1 MTSVVA
7 SRLGIFA
14 AHTCRHRGTG
24 GRADRSTAASAM
36 DDGSMARQARARSHY
51 TTSYSGGN
59 AGGRQHI
66 EAIKLSGQREHDPLH
81 LDNLTCAKQA
91 SSLEWLASSTMCMCS
106 SLRLAAVQVLGYIL
120 LPPEAEYTDTCM
132 SPWLTHSL
140 DKSTSTRHNIVSP
153 SGHLQLRRNVLLML
167 VRCYAVSLDTATYSI
182 CRARSRWLEL
192 KLVTPASLRHCLS

>member
-1 MTSVVA
+1 MQ
-7 SRLGIFA
+7 
-14 AHTCRHRGTG
+14 
-24 GRADRSTAASAM
+24 STP
-36 DDGSMARQARARSHY
+36 R
-51 TTSYSGGN
+51 
-59 AGGRQHI
+59 
-66 EAIKLSGQREHDPLH
+66 
-81 LDNLTCAKQA
+81 A
-91 SSLEWLASSTMCMCS
+91 SSGLPPPPYARP
-106 SLRLAAVQVLGYIL
+106 SLRLAAVQQLPSYIL

-153 SGHLQLRRNVLLML
+153 SGHLQLRRNVLLMV